1 MEVDAADMDTL
12 KKYAGPLLM
21 LAIFETVTIT
31 LWLAL
36 YVRKHK
42 PPGGWCSSLHGVR
55 GSLLQGSN

>member
-1 MEVDAADMDTL
+1 MDTL

-42 PPGGWCSSLHGVR
+42 QPGGGCSSLHGVR
-55 GSLLQGSN
+55 GSLLQWSN

>member
-36 YVRKHK
+36 YAVSYTHLTL
-42 PPGGWCSSLHGVR
+42 PTT
-55 GSLLQGSN
+55 

>member
-1 MEVDAADMDTL
+1 MDAADIDTL

-42 PPGGWCSSLHGVR
+42 QSDGGCSSLHGVR
-55 GSLLQGSN
+55 GSLLQWSN

>member
-1 MEVDAADMDTL
+1 MDTL

-42 PPGGWCSSLHGVR
+42 QPGGWCSSAWRAWITAPREQLDFE
-55 GSLLQGSN
+55 